1 MKPGS
6 KEDLL
11 KIIEVVAEKTA
22 SLVERTIG
30 RSLSI
35 SYLTIF
41 SHHAHEYERFIGW
54 AEELGQKSEANNGLR
69 FVLNNPIQTKV
80 GAIEHI
86 RIRKPDVY
94 RSQLGCADFEV
105 EDYGA
110 FKRYELPKYPNNLR
124 LIERPEYE
132 MLEFF
137 DFDNNDVLAYIISK

>member
-11 KIIEVVAEKTA
+11 KLASLIAEKTA
-22 SLVERTIG
+22 SLVRRTSG
-30 RSLSI
+30 RDLPI
-35 SYLTIF
+35 SYLTIC
-41 SHHAHEYERFIGW
+41 SHHPHEYERFIEW
-54 AEELGQKSEANNGLR
+54 AEELGEKAEANNGFKFL
-69 FVLNNPIQTKV
+69 LKEPLQTAN
-80 GAIEHI
+80 GAVAQI

-105 EDYGA
+105 EDYES
-110 FKRYELPKYPNNLR
+110 FKKEELPKHPDNLR

-137 DFDNNDVLAYIISK
+137 DFDNNDVLAYIVSK